1 MRSQGTPCTARAH
14 ACGCAGDPV
23 CSRAHAATA
32 SMQRFHPRPTLAG
45 GRRARGRGRSPSWG
59 HSPARR
65 YAQVGE
71 FVRDCWGIS
80 AVPPTGAVWSV
91 RTSGRT
97 RSSRPCRKSC
107 LTNRPRLPR
116 RGKARTLR
124 RARTSR
130 QRPTPE
136 AASTFG
142 DKVNNSPSASREGS
156 VRQTR
161 AGNGGLLVAAAP
173 AVGVCRKIQHL
184 IERPAL
190 AIGGEGK
197 TARCALLAFG
207 SLHRH
212 P

>member
-1 MRSQGTPCTARAH
+1 MCRPRPAYPPRSGAARASGALRLRARARAALGCFTSRTRGTARK
-14 ACGCAGDPV
+14 
-23 CSRAHAATA
+23 CSR
-32 SMQRFHPRPTLAG
+32 S
-45 GRRARGRGRSPSWG
+45 S
-59 HSPARR
+59 
-65 YAQVGE
+65 
-71 FVRDCWGIS
+71 
-80 AVPPTGAVWSV
+80 
-91 RTSGRT
+91 RT